1 MPVECRVPQGSVL
14 GPLLF
19 LIYTNDLH
27 KAIQYCKVHHFADDT
42 NLFHTSKSVK
52 NLNKQ
57 INRDMKHLNNWLNA
71 NKIYRNIEKTE
82 LVIFKS
88 PRKVLLDEIK
98 IKLIKKVISIKL
110 RKISWYKD

>member
-1 MPVECRVPQGSVL
+1 M
-14 GPLLF
+14 
-19 LIYTNDLH
+19 
-27 KAIQYCKVHHFADDT
+27 IQIFFIQVA
-42 NLFHTSKSVK
+42 KSVK
-52 NLNKQ
+52 SLNKQ
-57 INRDMKHLNNWLNA
+57 INRDMIHLNNWLST

-110 RKISWYKD
+110 SKISWYKD